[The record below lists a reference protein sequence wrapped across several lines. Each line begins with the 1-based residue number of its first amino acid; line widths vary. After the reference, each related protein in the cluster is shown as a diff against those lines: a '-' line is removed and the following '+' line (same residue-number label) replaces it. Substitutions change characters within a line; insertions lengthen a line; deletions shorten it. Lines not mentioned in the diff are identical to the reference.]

1 MSIPAWSL
9 SRQDQNR
16 RRARVNLAR
25 LLESASRIVRA
36 AEPFASAGVLLRIGA
51 IQEGREMK
59 FVLPVALAIMFGLAG
74 CTTDRQTDPSQT
86 ATEQLLISVAV
97 DHAVNNL
104 NPTIPAGT
112 KVFVDPQYFDNA
124 PGDAALYTKYAI
136 ASIRDMLLR
145 RGARLVDDRKNADMV
160 AEVRTGGQSIN
171 HHDFLIGIPAV
182 PVPVPFTT
190 TVVTTPKVALYE
202 RDQQA
207 GIAKLAITAYDKN
220 GALTTS
226 TGPTYGKSNS
236 TQFSL
241 LLFFSWGHDDLLP
254 DAMKK

>member
-1 MSIPAWSL
+1 MCSKARQESSVLRNHLHLRVFYSELAPAW
-9 SRQDQNR
+9 
-16 RRARVNLAR
+16 RV
-25 LLESASRIVRA
+25 S
-36 AEPFASAGVLLRIGA
+36 
-51 IQEGREMK
+51 EMK

-104 NPTIPAGT
+104 NLTIPAGT

-190 TVVTTPKVALYE
+190 TVV
-202 RDQQA
+202 
-207 GIAKLAITAYDKN
+207 
-220 GALTTS
+220 
-226 TGPTYGKSNS
+226 
-236 TQFSL
+236 
-241 LLFFSWGHDDLLP
+241 
-254 DAMKK
+254 